1 MILSNFLLCLLP
13 SLFPSHLLK
22 CTPFRDSHSLHGL
35 LLTLMPSCF
44 SSVTSGLERV
54 VFSSI
59 STPSLATHTSAQCTL
74 ASRSQWILVSKSLS
88 HLTSL
93 HQLAV
98 DCSILFHSSSAPL
111 AFPTT
116 VISWVFLIPF
126 TDVAFVPSLFIS
138 SVSALFSPSDDLWQ
152 RPVHKHEFPSENLK
166 STSLAQTPLLSFN
179 SDSYFQSPPV
189 NPQRCTVS
197 KRNWSFS

>member
-44 SSVTSGLERV
+44 SPVTSGLERV

-74 ASRSQWILVSKSLS
+74 ACRSQWILVSKSLS

-126 TDVAFVPSLFIS
+126 TDVAFVPSLFM
-138 SVSALFSPSDDLWQ
+138 LCL
-152 RPVHKHEFPSENLK
+152 
-166 STSLAQTPLLSFN
+166 STLLTF
-179 SDSYFQSPPV
+179 
-189 NPQRCTVS
+189 R
-197 KRNWSFS
+197 